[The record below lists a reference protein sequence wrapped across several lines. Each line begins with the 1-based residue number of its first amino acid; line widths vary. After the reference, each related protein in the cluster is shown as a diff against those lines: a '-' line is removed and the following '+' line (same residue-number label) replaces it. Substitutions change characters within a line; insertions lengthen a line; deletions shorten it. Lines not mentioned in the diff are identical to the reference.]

1 MDRPVELRGHHLLCL
16 QFFAGEGYSPEYV
29 ENLERLL
36 SAAETDG
43 VVVVTGADGICLP
56 CPSLSGSAC
65 EREKDVAPLD
75 ELALSLLGLAPGDA
89 VVWDDVRD
97 RLPDVLEAWYA
108 GACDGCSWLDVCT
121 HSGLCELC
129 ESADLD
135 AEAAL
140 P

>member
-65 EREKDVAPLD
+65 ERER
-75 ELALSLLGLAPGDA
+75 DA